1 VADIASKFVSYRE
14 ICSSN
19 GEVMHIQH
27 KHDWNV
33 SPQEAIALQK
43 TLAAEVISD
52 KPIDIASVHLVAGV
66 DVSVKDNVSQAA
78 VVILR
83 YPELDVI
90 ETVLAKR
97 PTPFPYIPGLLS
109 YREGPVLEEAFQN
122 LKNEPDVFIFDGM
135 GIMHPRRIG
144 IASHMGVWLQK
155 PTIGCGKTYFLG
167 TYDEP
172 PQERGAWS
180 LVHHKGD
187 VIGAVLRTREGVKPV
202 YISPGNL
209 ADLPTSLDLIM
220 RCTPKYRLPE
230 PIRQA
235 HNAAGNF

>member
-1 VADIASKFVSYRE
+1 
-14 ICSSN
+14 
-19 GEVMHIQH
+19 MHIH
-27 KHDWNV
+27 HRHDWNV
-33 SPQEAIALQK
+33 SPQEAIELQK
-43 TLAAEVISD
+43 TLASEVINNQ
-52 KPIDIASVHLVAGV
+52 PIDITSVKLVAGV

-83 YPELDVI
+83 YPELEVI

-97 PTPFPYIPGLLS
+97 PTPFPYIPGLLT

-172 PQERGAWS
+172 AQERGAWS

-187 VIGAVLRTREGVKPV
+187 VIGAVLRTRIGVKPV
-202 YISPGNL
+202 YISPGHL
-209 ADLPTSLDLIM
+209 ADLPTALDLVM

>member
-1 VADIASKFVSYRE
+1 
-14 ICSSN
+14 
-19 GEVMHIQH
+19 MHINH
-27 KHDWNV
+27 RHDWNV
-33 SPQEAIALQK
+33 SPQEAVELQK
-43 TLAAEVISD
+43 TLASEVISNQ
-52 KPIDIASVHLVAGV
+52 PIDIASVKLVAGV
-66 DVSVKDNVSQAA
+66 DVSVKENVSQAA

-83 YPELDVI
+83 YPELEVI
-90 ETVLAKR
+90 ETVLTKR

-109 YREGPVLEEAFQN
+109 YREGPVLEEAFQK
-122 LKNEPDVFIFDGM
+122 LQNEPDVFIFDGM

-172 PQERGAWS
+172 APERGAWS
-180 LVHHKGD
+180 LVHHKGN
-187 VIGAVLRTREGVKPV
+187 VIGAVLRTRDKVKPV

-209 ADLPTSLDLIM
+209 ADLPTSLDLVM

-235 HNAAGNF
+235 HNAAGKF

>member
-1 VADIASKFVSYRE
+1 
-14 ICSSN
+14 
-19 GEVMHIQH
+19 MHIQH

-33 SPQEAIALQK
+33 SPQEAIELQK
-43 TLAAEVISD
+43 TLAAEVISTQS
-52 KPIDIASVHLVAGV
+52 IDIASVKLVAGV

-83 YPELDVI
+83 YPELEVI

-122 LKNEPDVFIFDGM
+122 LKHEPDVFIFDGM

-172 PQERGAWS
+172 AQERGSWS
-180 LVHHKGD
+180 LVYHKGD
-187 VIGAVLRTREGVKPV
+187 VIGAVLRTRQGVKPV
-202 YISPGNL
+202 YISPGHL
-209 ADLPTSLDLIM
+209 ADLPTSLDLVM

-235 HNAAGNF
+235 HNAAGEF

>member
-1 VADIASKFVSYRE
+1 
-14 ICSSN
+14 
-19 GEVMHIQH
+19 MHINH
-27 KHDWNV
+27 RHDWNV
-33 SPQEAIALQK
+33 SPQEAVELQK
-43 TLAAEVISD
+43 TLASEVISD
-52 KPIDIASVHLVAGV
+52 QPIDIASVKLVAGV

-83 YPELDVI
+83 YPELEVI

-97 PTPFPYIPGLLS
+97 PTPFPYIPGLLT

-172 PQERGAWS
+172 AQERGAWS

-187 VIGAVLRTREGVKPV
+187 VIGAVLRTRQGVKPV
-202 YISPGNL
+202 YISPGHL
-209 ADLPTSLDLIM
+209 ADLPTALDLVM

>member
-1 VADIASKFVSYRE
+1 MQIHHR
-14 ICSSN
+14 
-19 GEVMHIQH
+19 HQ
-27 KHDWNV
+27 WNV
-33 SPQEAIALQK
+33 SPQEAIALQE
-43 TLAAEVISD
+43 TLAADVISD
-52 KPIDIASVHLVAGV
+52 QPIDLAAVRLVAGV

-90 ETVLAKR
+90 ETVRTQR

-109 YREGPVLEEAFQN
+109 FREGPVLEEAFQK
-122 LKNEPDVFIFDGM
+122 LQHEPDAFIFDGM

-172 PQERGAWS
+172 ALARGAWS
-180 LVHHKGD
+180 TVHHKGD
-187 VIGAVLRTREGVKPV
+187 VIGAVLRTRQGVKPV
-202 YISPGNL
+202 FISPGHL
-209 ADLPTSLDLIM
+209 ADLPTALDLVL

-235 HNAAGNF
+235 HNAAGEF